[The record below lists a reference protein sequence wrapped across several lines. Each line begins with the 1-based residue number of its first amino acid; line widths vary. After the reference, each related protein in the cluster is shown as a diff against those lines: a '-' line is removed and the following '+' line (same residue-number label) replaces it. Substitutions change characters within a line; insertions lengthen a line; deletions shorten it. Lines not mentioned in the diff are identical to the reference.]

1 MILSELNN
9 LDYRLTIS
17 LAGVI
22 PPRREDRQNEKEKPF
37 NSILFNSD
45 SSWTSHIKVSWRQ
58 VQIDSG
64 ELCYTILSCVHL
76 PQQNYSTWKAQH
88 ANSLKNL
95 LTNWILCT
103 KFCLVKL
110 F

>member
-45 SSWTSHIKVSWRQ
+45 SS
-58 VQIDSG
+58 
-64 ELCYTILSCVHL
+64 
-76 PQQNYSTWKAQH
+76 
-88 ANSLKNL
+88 
-95 LTNWILCT
+95 
-103 KFCLVKL
+103 
-110 F
+110 